1 MSKQGDL
8 RIWWI
13 PQIPGEPFYV
23 NVKDLEQA
31 ELIYNTLVDYD
42 IFQYANRIKPDY
54 SNAGDLEVYEDGEWI
69 DWYDEEMDDDF
80 PTHMRIRNHHG

>member
-1 MSKQGDL
+1 MPKQGDL

-31 ELIYNTLVDYD
+31 ELIYNTLTDYD

-54 SNAGDLEVYEDGEWI
+54 SNTGDLEVYEGGEWA

-80 PTHMRIRNHHG
+80 STHMRIINHHG